1 MGAPINKSLP
11 NIQGGGR
18 QDTNDGEQSDE
29 EKDEPTETGL
39 ALDDIGET
47 ADDAV
52 EDQGVEHAPQP
63 SEKKIKRKC
72 VQRQERMLVC

>member
-18 QDTNDGEQSDE
+18 QDTIDGEQSDE
-29 EKDEPTETGL
+29 DNDEPTEAGL
-39 ALDDIGET
+39 ALDEIGET
-47 ADDAV
+47 ADDTV
-52 EDQGVEHAPQP
+52 EDQGEERTPQP